1 MDFKRIAILSTV
13 VSSLT
18 LASVGAAFADTPK
31 PTTASTRTA
40 EDRADV
46 ISRVDH
52 RIQIRLDEL
61 NKLVGRLNSDT
72 RLSANDKNLLLG
84 EDQAAITGLTALKA
98 KVDAETTADA
108 VRTDEGQIATFKV
121 MEVLAPQNRE
131 LIAVDNLQSTAAK
144 LTTQI
149 ASAQTRVTALQ
160 GQGVNVTSIQA
171 LLTDATTKLAAINAL
186 LANDQALLEGM
197 TPASTNTTATF
208 NQVRTDLGTART
220 DFSGI
225 RSDFKQLR
233 AAVKALKP
241 APTPTATP

>member
-131 LIAVDNLQSTAAK
+131 LIAVDNLQSTVAK

-149 ASAQTRVTALQ
+149 ASAQTRVTPSRAR
-160 GQGVNVTSIQA
+160 
-171 LLTDATTKLAAINAL
+171 
-186 LANDQALLEGM
+186 
-197 TPASTNTTATF
+197 ASTSPRF
-208 NQVRTDLGTART
+208 RRY
-220 DFSGI
+220 
-225 RSDFKQLR
+225 
-233 AAVKALKP
+233 
-241 APTPTATP
+241 